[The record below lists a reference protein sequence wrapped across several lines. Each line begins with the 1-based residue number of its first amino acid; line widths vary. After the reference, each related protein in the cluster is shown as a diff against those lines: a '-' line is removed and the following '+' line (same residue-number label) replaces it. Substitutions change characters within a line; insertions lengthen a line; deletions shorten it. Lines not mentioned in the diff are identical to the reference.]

1 MSLDS
6 AVNLE
11 DFLDRELLQLST
23 DKDTTKQDRYCIHKL
38 CFEYVIDLH
47 SIYKD
52 LLSRIKAEYDE
63 CIEAIKT
70 GQKEAVYL
78 SGKLAATLME
88 PETLR
93 NFKQRGDELELKIA
107 LLKLRKQGMLSQKLN
122 VSCRNSVNSSLA
134 GPKLSWNQTHNSSRT
149 IFLPCFTVEQLT
161 DTAFLIKKLQD
172 LQSRVTQLK
181 LENET
186 KFASKPLKGQ
196 LFKRLLEKEAVKET
210 LLSKREKLKMAIMSV
225 KFSLTVNDERR
236 RKGSTTEGGFMGRVT
251 DVAIAYRE
259 TEETMKKAD
268 EMFPETVGSTG
279 PNQPSSLI
287 GDDDDPTKDRE
298 AEFILQCIE
307 NFFELFE
314 AGKVDEAALIAAQSP
329 KGVLRTME
337 TINMMKEYDATH
349 KDSSVTVA
357 YWEALIPTVATGCMK
372 PSVWETIECVKC
384 VLEKGRSDLLTHWIA
399 QDLLSLSEE
408 AGKLI
413 LDACHCLDRC
423 SCGLIGLAE
432 AVFQNVGAYKEVL
445 LCFFRQRRY
454 HTAMEYYKSK
464 NNLTRKDLLLALQK
478 VPFANSI
485 LSLCN
490 DLIDDGILSDQEVAD
505 FLSHVLVNHACRLA
519 SITANQ

>member
-1 MSLDS
+1 
-6 AVNLE
+6 
-11 DFLDRELLQLST
+11 
-23 DKDTTKQDRYCIHKL
+23 
-38 CFEYVIDLH
+38 
-47 SIYKD
+47 
-52 LLSRIKAEYDE
+52 
-63 CIEAIKT
+63 
-70 GQKEAVYL
+70 
-78 SGKLAATLME
+78 
-88 PETLR
+88 
-93 NFKQRGDELELKIA
+93 
-107 LLKLRKQGMLSQKLN
+107 MLSQKLN

-287 GDDDDPTKDRE
+287 GDDD
-298 AEFILQCIE
+298 
-307 NFFELFE
+307 LFE

-384 VLEKGRSDLLTHWIA
+384 VLEKAREMLTVVYTDNLISDEEFLLLY
-399 QDLLSLSEE
+399 DL
-408 AGKLI
+408 
-413 LDACHCLDRC
+413 
-423 SCGLIGLAE
+423 
-432 AVFQNVGAYKEVL
+432 N
-445 LCFFRQRRY
+445 
-454 HTAMEYYKSK
+454 KSK
-464 NNLTRKDLLLALQK
+464 NLELPYDEHDKFDLGNLCEDECRAEFRFEKKYVT
-478 VPFANSI
+478 
-485 LSLCN
+485 
-490 DLIDDGILSDQEVAD
+490 
-505 FLSHVLVNHACRLA
+505 RLA
-519 SITANQ
+519 EVLQLPPVFKSTRQCQR